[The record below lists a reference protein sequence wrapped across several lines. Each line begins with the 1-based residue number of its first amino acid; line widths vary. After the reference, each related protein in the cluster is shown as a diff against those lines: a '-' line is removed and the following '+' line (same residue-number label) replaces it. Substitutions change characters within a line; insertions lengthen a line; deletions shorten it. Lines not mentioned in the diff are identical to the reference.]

1 MRRALLVLALAP
13 LLAGA
18 CSPQPSGTTGSTGTP
33 APSAGAAARGG
44 LSGEACRVL
53 TTADVQAALG
63 VPVNQLPMSSPPPG
77 GGPGGTL
84 ISGCNYASATSASTG
99 VSLLLF
105 RDLPIDFY
113 GSIPGYQK
121 VAGIGDRAY
130 VQPPLLVGQKG
141 STTFQLIIVATGDDT
156 ARDQQLRTL
165 ARAVAGRL

>member
-1 MRRALLVLALAP
+1 MRSALLVLALAP
-13 LLAGA
+13 LLAAA
-18 CSPQPSGTTGSTGTP
+18 CSPLPSRTTGPPATP
-33 APSAGAAARGG
+33 APPAGATAGA
-44 LSGEACRVL
+44 LSGQACRVL

-84 ISGCNYASATSASTG
+84 VSGCNYASATSASTG

-130 VQPPLLVGQKG
+130 MQPPLLVGQKG
-141 STTFQLIIVATGDDT
+141 STTFQLIIVATGDDP

-165 ARAVAGRL
+165 AKVVAGRL